1 LPNGKTFQTPAEF
14 KQLLVADI
22 DRFAEAFIEQLA
34 TYALR
39 RVMTV
44 DDQAALKEIAAK
56 TKQDEYRLRA
66 TLENLVLSDLFQK
79 R

>member
-1 LPNGKTFQTPAEF
+1 
-14 KQLLVADI
+14 
-22 DRFAEAFIEQLA
+22 
-34 TYALR
+34 
-39 RVMTV
+39 V
-44 DDQAALKEIAAK
+44 DDQTALKEIAAK